1 MVVLVH
7 DEVHFPVSK
16 AFAVSFCWPFM
27 DADAVTYVGSLR
39 FLSFSGLSFI
49 LHLVAAIPCKFSR
62 LILAYELID
71 SFVGYAYAIL
81 CQYASYL
88 FGRPLLI
95 LDQLLYLPTHF
106 WFDGAIAWSATFLA
120 SGALVS
126 LYPNV
131 FAVLG

>member
-1 MVVLVH
+1 M
-7 DEVHFPVSK
+7 
-16 AFAVSFCWPFM
+16 AAVS
-27 DADAVTYVGSLR
+27 
-39 FLSFSGLSFI
+39 
-49 LHLVAAIPCKFSR
+49 CKFSR
-62 LILAYELID
+62 LILTYELID

-106 WFDGAIAWSATFLA
+106 WLDSAITWSATFFTF
-120 SGALVS
+120 GALVS